1 MFPWLPLP
9 IQGAAFFIDHRIEKT
24 SDLYF
29 AMIRSLT
36 TKAMVVMSVTVYK
49 HLSGALPLC
58 TNQGYPP
65 NASYWGIRAYFQG
78 HNDKGKMNVKNEELE
93 YMRRCIE
100 RGDGTIAVA
109 NCAQSI

>member
-9 IQGAAFFIDHRIEKT
+9 IQGAAFFIDNRIEKT

-58 TNQGYPP
+58 TQGVSPQCFVLGYPCLFSR
-65 NASYWGIRAYFQG
+65 AQRQGQDERQERRTGIY
-78 HNDKGKMNVKNEELE
+78 
-93 YMRRCIE
+93 
-100 RGDGTIAVA
+100 
-109 NCAQSI
+109 AQV